1 MSDPF
6 RRRLAGVGSVVG
18 IFCLLALAVPAV
30 GQRSAAR
37 DQEMAVHVYAL
48 RHQRATDALRLV
60 LPLLS
65 DEGSIELRPGG
76 NTIVIR
82 EKRSHA
88 EQVLQALY
96 RFDHEKRQIAVGLWL
111 IRASRGAPISPP
123 AVVDPQLRDYP
134 EVLDRLRDYL
144 QYNSYSIVG
153 YARAE
158 GSEGDDMSFDLSR
171 EYDVRFRLGTVMGLE
186 RVPLEGFE
194 VLRRLDES
202 GRNGAPRSLL
212 RSNLNS
218 WLDRP
223 LVLALSAGETDALLV
238 VIRCELLAIA
248 EGGS

>member
-1 MSDPF
+1 MSEPF
-6 RRRLAGVGSVVG
+6 RRRLVGAGSMV
-18 IFCLLALAVPAV
+18 FLYLLALALPAV
-30 GQRSAAR
+30 GQRGATGR
-37 DQEMAVHVYAL
+37 EEEMAVHVYAL

-65 DEGSIELRPGG
+65 QRGSIELRPGG

-82 EKRSHA
+82 EVRSNV
-88 EQVLQALY
+88 ERVLETLH
-96 RFDHEKRQIAVGLWL
+96 RFDHEKRQISVGLWL
-111 IRASRGAPISPP
+111 IRATRGAPISPP
-123 AVVDPQLRDYP
+123 AVVDPKLRDYP

-153 YARAE
+153 YAQAE
-158 GSEGDDMSFDLSR
+158 GSEGDGMSFDLSQ

-194 VLRRLDES
+194 VFRRSVELGS
-202 GRNGAPRSLL
+202 AGAPRSLI

-238 VIRCELLAIA
+238 VIRCELMTVT
-248 EGGS
+248 EGDS

>member
-1 MSDPF
+1 M
-6 RRRLAGVGSVVG
+6 A
-18 IFCLLALAVPAV
+18 
-30 GQRSAAR
+30 QRGASGR
-37 DQEMAVHVYAL
+37 EEEMAVHVYAL

-65 DEGSIELRPGG
+65 ERGSIELRPGG

-82 EKRSHA
+82 EKRSNV
-88 EQVLQALY
+88 ESVLQTLH
-96 RFDHEKRQIAVGLWL
+96 RFDHEKRQVSVGLWL
-111 IRASRGAPISPP
+111 IRATRGAPISPP
-123 AVVDPQLRDYP
+123 AVVDPKLRAYP

-153 YARAE
+153 YAQAE
-158 GSEGDDMSFDLSR
+158 GSEGDGMSFDLSR
-171 EYDVRFRLGTVMGLE
+171 EYDVRFRLGTVVGLE

-194 VLRRLDES
+194 VFRRSEES
-202 GRNGAPRSLL
+202 GPSGVPRSLL

-238 VIRCELLAIA
+238 VIRCELVSVA
-248 EGGS
+248 EGDS